1 MSRADVNRSL
11 LNGAR
16 IAAWITVILGDLE
29 QRLSDRVFKT
39 VAQRIAT
46 NPGPLTTAQP
56 PAGALRPGGRHR
68 QIALTHERPGS
79 LAGISRERTGK
90 GSATTPTAACSAS
103 PVAA

>member
-16 IAAWITVILGDLE
+16 IAARITAILGDLE

-46 NPGPLTTAQP
+46 NPGPPHHRPQP
-56 PAGALRPGGRHR
+56 PAGARGVLRLARGRMTVLDTDR
-68 QIALTHERPGS
+68 
-79 LAGISRERTGK
+79 SR
-90 GSATTPTAACSAS
+90 TPRSDVTE
-103 PVAA
+103 P